1 MNLNKDDKKKKSAV
15 TIEKY
20 LRTLGIVTKPTKKI
34 EGETRKILVFD
45 ENFFEVAESYILRDE
60 SFENKISRLRSVMGV
75 TVQEKK

>member
-45 ENFFEVAESYILRDE
+45 ENFFEVAKSYILRDE
-60 SFENKISRLRSVMGV
+60 NFENRISRLRSVMGV